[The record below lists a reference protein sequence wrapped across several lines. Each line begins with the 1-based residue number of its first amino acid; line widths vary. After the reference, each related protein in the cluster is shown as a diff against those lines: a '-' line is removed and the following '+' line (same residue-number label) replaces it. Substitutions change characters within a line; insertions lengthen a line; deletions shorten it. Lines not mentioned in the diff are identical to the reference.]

1 VRLIVVTGTGTEIGK
16 THLTCALLRH
26 APRPTRAGGFKPI
39 ESGGDADARALVE
52 ASHPT
57 FHVKHPPSPY
67 LLRRAV
73 SPHLAAR
80 DEGRP
85 IDLGAVADVVDQARC
100 LVDVLFVELAGGLFS
115 PLGDDTTNAE
125 LVRRLAPNAILL
137 VAPDRLGVLHDVG
150 AVLRAFGQVTAIALV
165 AGAAPDTSSS
175 TNAGEIGR
183 GTPCAARVVSVP
195 RGPVDALARSSA
207 IAELYACVV

>member
-1 VRLIVVTGTGTEIGK
+1 
-16 THLTCALLRH
+16 
-26 APRPTRAGGFKPI
+26 
-39 ESGGDADARALVE
+39 ADARALVE

-80 DEGRP
+80 DEGIA
-85 IDLGAVADVVDQARC
+85 IDLGIVADAVSQARR

-115 PLGDDTTNAE
+115 PLGDHATNAA
-125 LVRRLAPNAILL
+125 LVRRLAPDAVLL

-150 AVLRAFGQVTAIALV
+150 AVLRAFGDVAAIALV
-165 AGAAPDTSSS
+165 AGPAPDASSG

-183 GTPCAARVVSVP
+183 GTPCTARVVSVP
-195 RGPVDALARSSA
+195 RAPVD
-207 IAELYACVV
+207 E